1 MQEQSIKRSKKLKKT
16 IDLKLFNHIY
26 LIRNI
31 IAFFER
37 NLIMKFTPLHDK
49 VLVKRTEE
57 EEKSAGGIVLPGSA
71 TEKPSQGE
79 VIAVG
84 PGKKSENGDV
94 SPVGVAVG
102 DTVIFGQ
109 YGGNEI
115 KIDGEEYLILSES
128 DIFGVVS

>member
-1 MQEQSIKRSKKLKKT
+1 
-16 IDLKLFNHIY
+16 
-26 LIRNI
+26 
-31 IAFFER
+31 
-37 NLIMKFTPLHDK
+37 MKFTPLHDK

-71 TEKPSQGE
+71 AEKPSQGE
-79 VIAVG
+79 VVAVG

-94 SPVGVAVG
+94 SPVGVVVG

-115 KIDGEEYLILSES
+115 KIDGDEYLILSES

>member
-1 MQEQSIKRSKKLKKT
+1 M
-16 IDLKLFNHIY
+16 
-26 LIRNI
+26 
-31 IAFFER
+31 
-37 NLIMKFTPLHDK
+37 MKFTPLHDK

-79 VIAVG
+79 VVAVG

-115 KIDGEEYLILSES
+115 KIDGDEYLILSES
-128 DIFGVVS
+128 DIFGIVS

>member
-1 MQEQSIKRSKKLKKT
+1 
-16 IDLKLFNHIY
+16 
-26 LIRNI
+26 
-31 IAFFER
+31 
-37 NLIMKFTPLHDK
+37 MKFTPLHDK

-79 VIAVG
+79 VVAVG
-84 PGKKSENGDV
+84 PGKKTENGDV
-94 SPVGVAVG
+94 SPLGVAVG

-115 KIDGEEYLILSES
+115 KIDGDEYLILSES

>member
-1 MQEQSIKRSKKLKKT
+1 
-16 IDLKLFNHIY
+16 
-26 LIRNI
+26 
-31 IAFFER
+31 
-37 NLIMKFTPLHDK
+37 MKVTPLHDK

-79 VIAVG
+79 VVAVG

-115 KIDGEEYLILSES
+115 KIDGDEYLILSES

>member
-1 MQEQSIKRSKKLKKT
+1 MR
-16 IDLKLFNHIY
+16 D
-26 LIRNI
+26 
-31 IAFFER
+31 
-37 NLIMKFTPLHDK
+37 LIMKFTPLHDK

-79 VIAVG
+79 VVAVG
-84 PGKKSENGDV
+84 PGKKTENGDV

-115 KIDGEEYLILSES
+115 KIDGDEYLILSES

>member
-1 MQEQSIKRSKKLKKT
+1 MKL
-16 IDLKLFNHIY
+16 
-26 LIRNI
+26 R
-31 IAFFER
+31 
-37 NLIMKFTPLHDK
+37 PLHDK

-57 EEKSAGGIVLPGSA
+57 EETTAGGIVLPGSA
-71 TEKPSQGE
+71 AEKPSQGN

-84 PGKKSENGDV
+84 PGKRQDNGEQIALDV
-94 SPVGVAVG
+94 KVG

-109 YGGNEI
+109 YGGNEV

>member
-1 MQEQSIKRSKKLKKT
+1 
-16 IDLKLFNHIY
+16 
-26 LIRNI
+26 
-31 IAFFER
+31 
-37 NLIMKFTPLHDK
+37 MKFTPLHDK

-71 TEKPSQGE
+71 SEKPSQGE

-115 KIDGEEYLILSES
+115 KIDGDEYLILSES

>member
-1 MQEQSIKRSKKLKKT
+1 
-16 IDLKLFNHIY
+16 
-26 LIRNI
+26 
-31 IAFFER
+31 
-37 NLIMKFTPLHDK
+37 MKFSALHDK
-49 VLVKRTEE
+49 VLVIRTEE

-115 KIDGEEYLILSES
+115 KIDGDEYLILSES

>member
-1 MQEQSIKRSKKLKKT
+1 
-16 IDLKLFNHIY
+16 
-26 LIRNI
+26 
-31 IAFFER
+31 
-37 NLIMKFTPLHDK
+37 MKFTPLHDK

-57 EEKSAGGIVLPGSA
+57 EERSAGGIVLPGSA

-115 KIDGEEYLILSES
+115 KIDGDEYLILSES
-128 DIFGVVS
+128 DIFGIVS

>member
-1 MQEQSIKRSKKLKKT
+1 
-16 IDLKLFNHIY
+16 
-26 LIRNI
+26 
-31 IAFFER
+31 
-37 NLIMKFTPLHDK
+37 MKFTPIHDK

-115 KIDGEEYLILSES
+115 KIDGDEYLILSES

>member
-1 MQEQSIKRSKKLKKT
+1 
-16 IDLKLFNHIY
+16 
-26 LIRNI
+26 
-31 IAFFER
+31 
-37 NLIMKFTPLHDK
+37 MKFTPLHDK

-71 TEKPSQGE
+71 SEKPSQGE
-79 VIAVG
+79 VVAVG

>member
-1 MQEQSIKRSKKLKKT
+1 
-16 IDLKLFNHIY
+16 
-26 LIRNI
+26 
-31 IAFFER
+31 
-37 NLIMKFTPLHDK
+37 MKFKPLHDK
-49 VLVKRTEE
+49 VLVRRTEE

-79 VIAVG
+79 VVAVG
-84 PGKKSENGDV
+84 PGKKTENGDV

-115 KIDGEEYLILSES
+115 KIDGDEYLILSES

>member
-1 MQEQSIKRSKKLKKT
+1 
-16 IDLKLFNHIY
+16 
-26 LIRNI
+26 
-31 IAFFER
+31 
-37 NLIMKFTPLHDK
+37 MKFTPLHDK

-79 VIAVG
+79 VVAVG
-84 PGKKSENGDV
+84 PGKKSDNGDV

-115 KIDGEEYLILSES
+115 KIDGDEYLILSES